1 MTTRS
6 STSRLTVT
14 LPNNVIDIIRAKVSS
29 GEYSDESAA
38 VEAAIID
45 SLLPPFADEELSD
58 EWLRKEVVPV
68 LEAMNADPSRGLTI
82 EQVREN
88 LARRHKTFRKAG

>member
-1 MTTRS
+1 MAQRTT
-6 STSRLTVT
+6 TQLTVT
-14 LPNNVIDIIRAKVSS
+14 LPNSVIDILRAKVCA
-29 GEYSDESAA
+29 GEYPDESAA

-45 SLLPPFADEELSD
+45 SLLPPFSD
-58 EWLRKEVVPV
+58 EDISDDWLRKEVVPV

-88 LARRHKTFRKAG
+88 LARRHKIFRKAG